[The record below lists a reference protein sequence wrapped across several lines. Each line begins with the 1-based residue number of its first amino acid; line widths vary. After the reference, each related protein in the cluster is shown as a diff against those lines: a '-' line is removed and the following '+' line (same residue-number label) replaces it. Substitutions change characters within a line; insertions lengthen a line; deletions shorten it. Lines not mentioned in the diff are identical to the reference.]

1 VCRPILRSAIKE
13 VAAGRI
19 STAGMLLALR
29 SADAE
34 RRQETA
40 IMMNLMLFAL
50 GLLTA
55 AYDTLV
61 RV

>member
-1 VCRPILRSAIKE
+1 
-13 VAAGRI
+13 
-19 STAGMLLALR
+19 MLLALR